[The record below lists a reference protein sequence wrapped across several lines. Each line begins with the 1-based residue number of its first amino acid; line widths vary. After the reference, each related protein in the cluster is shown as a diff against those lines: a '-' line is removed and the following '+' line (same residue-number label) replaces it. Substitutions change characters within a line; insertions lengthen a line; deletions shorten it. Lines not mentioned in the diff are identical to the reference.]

1 MRFPSLLFV
10 AVVVVLAVA
19 ACGGSGAVLTSAP
32 SAAPGG
38 ASASPA
44 PTTASADTSASP
56 APSTG
61 LVSPP
66 ASVGAVDPCALFTVA
81 DIKTATGKD
90 YGAGVPD
97 AYGQCTW
104 RVGGASANNGD
115 GQIVATVQDNQ
126 LASITSAFPGGTDVT
141 VSGHAGYWN
150 PAQNLQSMWVD
161 LTGSVLVLSFDP
173 VGPET
178 QAAAQKLA
186 EIALTHM

>member
-1 MRFPSLLFV
+1 MRSPSLLAL
-10 AVVVVLAVA
+10 AVVVILAVA
-19 ACGGSGAVLTSAP
+19 ACGGSAAAPTSAP

-44 PTTASADTSASP
+44 PSTAASVAPASP
-56 APSTG
+56 APSQAP
-61 LVSPP
+61 VSPP

-81 DIKTATGKD
+81 DIKAATGQD

-104 RVGGASANNGD
+104 RVGGATVNNGD

-126 LASITSAFPGGTDVT
+126 LATIKSAFPGGTDVT

-150 PAQNLQSMWVD
+150 PAQGLQSIWVD
-161 LTGSVLVLSFDP
+161 VSGSVLVVSFDP
-173 VGPET
+173 VGDGT

-186 EIALTHM
+186 EISLTHM